1 MANPEERA
9 MMRARTSFDFGRVRA
24 KAVSG
29 IAALVLG
36 GWLCTAPAAAEEL
49 SVATFLPPQHHTNA
63 VVFKWLGDE
72 LAKRSN
78 GSLTLKVYP
87 GGQLGA
93 GPVQQYKRVVES
105 VADIVLGVASYTPE
119 RFPKT
124 MLTIPPGK
132 ATNSV
137 ELADRFL
144 AAYPKYFAD
153 EFAAV
158 KFLSIGFPAGT
169 SISAT
174 KNLSTL
180 ASLKGAKIV
189 PYAATMTPLLEA
201 MGVVPVQMPVTE
213 VYTGLSTGTID
224 GAIAAHNNMTP
235 PWNWQDV
242 TKFYIDNFPAQFQAV
257 YIVMNR
263 DRHKS
268 LNPAHRAIVDQ
279 LAGAEF
285 TKVTAASFH
294 NADAVA
300 LKAMTA
306 NSAKPFQLVVVSE
319 AERKKMDAAVA
330 EGLKTIFA
338 SYAAKGIPNAKEIY
352 DAINK

>member
-1 MANPEERA
+1 MAKPFSA
-9 MMRARTSFDFGRVRA
+9 LLI
-24 KAVSG
+24 
-29 IAALVLG
+29 IATAAFA
-36 GWLCTAPAAAEEL
+36 APAAGEEL
-49 SVATFLPPQHHTNA
+49 TVATFLPPQHHTNA
-63 VVFKWLGDE
+63 VVFKWLGEE

-78 GSLTLKVYP
+78 GTLTLKVYP

-93 GPVQQYKRVVES
+93 GPVQQYKRVVEG

-132 ATNSV
+132 AANSM
-137 ELADRFL
+137 ELAERFL
-144 AAYPKYFAD
+144 AVYDRYFAD

-158 KFLSIGFPAGT
+158 KYLGIGFPAGT

-189 PYAATMTPLLEA
+189 PYSATTTALMEA

-224 GAIAAHNNMTP
+224 GAIAAHNNMLA

-242 TKFYIDNFPAQFQAV
+242 TRYYIDNFPAQFQTV
-257 YIVMNR
+257 YIVMNK
-263 DRHKS
+263 DRHKG
-268 LNPAHRAIVDQ
+268 LKKEHRAIVDQ
-279 LAGAEF
+279 IAGREF
-285 TKVTAASFH
+285 TKVASASFH

-300 LKAMTA
+300 LKAMKA
-306 NSAKPFQLVVVSE
+306 NGGKYQFIVVS
-319 AERKKMDAAVA
+319 AEERAKMDAAVA
-330 EGLKTIFA
+330 KGLGVIFA

>member
-1 MANPEERA
+1 MTKR
-9 MMRARTSFDFGRVRA
+9 F
-24 KAVSG
+24 
-29 IAALVLG
+29 ALVASAMLAFA
-36 GWLCTAPAAAEEL
+36 APAAAEEL
-49 SVATFLPPQHHTNA
+49 TVATFLPPTHHTNA
-63 VVFKWLGDE
+63 VVFKWLGEE

-78 GSLTLKVYP
+78 GTLTLKVYP

-93 GPVQQYKRVVES
+93 GPVQQYKRVVEG

-124 MLTIPPGK
+124 LLTIPPGK
-132 ATNSV
+132 ANTSI

-144 AAYPKYFAD
+144 AVYDKYFAN
-153 EFAAV
+153 EFAQV

-174 KNLSTL
+174 KDLSTF

-189 PYAATMTPLLEA
+189 PYSATTTALMEA

-242 TKFYIDNFPAQFQAV
+242 TKYYIDNFPAQFQTV

-263 DRHKS
+263 DRHKG
-268 LNPAHRAIVDQ
+268 LKKEHRAIVDQ
-279 LAGAEF
+279 LAGPEF

-300 LKAMTA
+300 LKAMQTNA
-306 NSAKPFQLVVVSE
+306 NKGYKFVVVSKE
-319 AERKKMDAAVA
+319 ERAKMDAAVA
-330 EGLKTIFA
+330 KGLDVIFA
-338 SYAAKGIPNAKEIY
+338 SYKAKGIPNAKEIY

>member
-1 MANPEERA
+1 MKTYL
-9 MMRARTSFDFGRVRA
+9 RTA
-24 KAVSG
+24 
-29 IAALVLG
+29 AALLA
-36 GWLCTAPAAAEEL
+36 TAAFTVPATAEEL
-49 SVATFLPPQHHTNA
+49 TVATFLPPQHHTNA
-63 VVFKWLGDE
+63 VVFKWLGEE
-72 LAKRSN
+72 LAKRSS

-93 GPVQQYKRVVES
+93 GPVQQYKRVVEG
-105 VADIVLGVASYTPE
+105 VADVVLGVASYTPE

-132 ATNSV
+132 ASNSM

-144 AAYPKYFAD
+144 AVYDRYFAD

-189 PYAATMTPLLEA
+189 PYSATTTALMEA

-224 GAIAAHNNMTP
+224 GAIAAHNNMLA

-242 TKFYIDNFPAQFQAV
+242 TKFYIDNFPAQFQTV
-257 YIVMNR
+257 YIVMNKE
-263 DRHKS
+263 RHRS
-268 LNPAHRAIVDQ
+268 LNAQHRKIVDG
-279 LAGAEF
+279 LAGREF
-285 TKVTAASFH
+285 TKITSASFH

-300 LKAMTA
+300 LKAMK
-306 NSAKPFQLVVVSE
+306 SAGSKSYQFVVVSPE
-319 AERKKMDAAVA
+319 ERAKMDAAVA
-330 EGLKTIFA
+330 EGLKVIFA
-338 SYAAKGIPNAKEIY
+338 SYKARGIPNAKEIY

>member
-1 MANPEERA
+1 MTKR
-9 MMRARTSFDFGRVRA
+9 F
-24 KAVSG
+24 
-29 IAALVLG
+29 ALVASAL
-36 GWLCTAPAAAEEL
+36 LAAAPAAGEEL
-49 SVATFLPPQHHTNA
+49 TVATFLPPQHHTNA
-63 VVFKWLGDE
+63 VVFKWLGEE

-78 GSLTLKVYP
+78 GTLTLKVYP

-93 GPVQQYKRVVES
+93 GPVQQYKRVVEG

-132 ATNSV
+132 ATNSM
-137 ELADRFL
+137 ELAERFL
-144 AAYPKYFAD
+144 AVYDKYFAD
-153 EFAAV
+153 EFRAV

-174 KNLSTL
+174 KNLSTF

-189 PYAATMTPLLEA
+189 PYSATTTALMEA

-224 GAIAAHNNMTP
+224 GAIAAHNNMLA

-242 TKFYIDNFPAQFQAV
+242 TKYYIDNFPAQFQTV
-257 YIVMNR
+257 YIVMNKE
-263 DRHKS
+263 RHKS
-268 LNPAHRAIVDQ
+268 LNAQHRKIVDQ
-279 LAGAEF
+279 LAGPEF
-285 TKVTAASFH
+285 TKVTSASFH

-300 LKAMTA
+300 LKAMKA
-306 NSAKPFQLVVVSE
+306 AGGKSYQFLVVSPE
-319 AERKKMDAAVA
+319 ERAKMDAAVA
-330 EGLKTIFA
+330 EGLKVIFA
-338 SYAAKGIPNAKEIY
+338 SYAARGIKNAKEIY
-352 DAINK
+352 DAINR

>member
-1 MANPEERA
+1 MTKR
-9 MMRARTSFDFGRVRA
+9 F
-24 KAVSG
+24 
-29 IAALVLG
+29 ALVASAL
-36 GWLCTAPAAAEEL
+36 LAAAPAAGEEL
-49 SVATFLPPQHHTNA
+49 TVATFLPPQHHTNA
-63 VVFKWLGDE
+63 VVFKWLGEE

-78 GSLTLKVYP
+78 GTLTLKVYP

-93 GPVQQYKRVVES
+93 GPVQQYKRVVEG

-132 ATNSV
+132 ATNSM
-137 ELADRFL
+137 ELAERFL
-144 AAYPKYFAD
+144 AVYDKYFAD
-153 EFAAV
+153 EFRAV

-174 KNLSTL
+174 KNLSTF

-189 PYAATMTPLLEA
+189 PYSATTTALMEA

-224 GAIAAHNNMTP
+224 GAIAAHNNMLA

-242 TKFYIDNFPAQFQAV
+242 TKYYIDNFPAQFQTV
-257 YIVMNR
+257 YIVMNKE
-263 DRHKS
+263 RHKS
-268 LNPAHRAIVDQ
+268 LNAQHRKIVDQ
-279 LAGAEF
+279 LAGPEF
-285 TKVTAASFH
+285 TKVTSASFH

-300 LKAMTA
+300 LKAMKA
-306 NSAKPFQLVVVSE
+306 AGGKSYQFVVVSPE
-319 AERKKMDAAVA
+319 ERAKMDAAVA
-330 EGLKTIFA
+330 EGLKVIFA
-338 SYAAKGIPNAKEIY
+338 SYAARGIKNAKEIY
-352 DAINK
+352 DAINR